1 MPHMP
6 PAGSEEQ
13 VVRADAQPQAVALA
27 MFMVMVLVPVL
38 RLLVTA
44 NIIGSDRLNELF
56 PFPASWRGD
65 A

>member
-1 MPHMP
+1 MP

-13 VVRADAQPQAVALA
+13 VARADAQPQAVVLA

-44 NIIGSDRLNELF
+44 NNIIGSDRLNELF